1 MDSSR
6 EDEEDD
12 VPVVPPRSSGRTT
25 VRADGSA
32 AVPFPSPLAPAESQP
47 KSRPNVRPTRSN
59 KRSASDAGHG
69 HGDAI
74 LAESPAGSSV
84 DHAEEIDHATAAG
97 ANAEQPPSPP
107 PSPKR
112 RRRSARRGGQ
122 HGHLLVQ
129 ERAGQGSCEREEVVL
144 EEEEEEEEEEGAP
157 AVAAIPRNRR
167 GKRKGGRAR
176 GAQDAG
182 DLKCGDVQQGEEWRV
197 VTSVGAVGGIDSE
210 GGGDAQGQGCAPLPH
225 ILEGQSTPP
234 TGGET
239 KTKGKGKG
247 KGKGRAKAQASG
259 TPAAAPKATTKR
271 RCRRRRS
278 ADTNANMSDSY
289 SDNSDGGAG
298 DSPCS
303 TPIRRRP
310 RSTRHQ
316 TRASAEWY
324 THPLPPPT
332 TLEEPLVIDSDDD
345 DVRAV
350 PAAQGAASADKPSR
364 VVTTVCDDDDGGGGV
379 RRDSSFVDTDF
390 GDGLIELRTR
400 KERQGAPPGMQKV
413 RLSWAVAYLREE
425 CIRSVPHKTRVIF
438 PNKDTTG
445 AVQVTRSD
453 VIRLQENVFLN
464 DTIIDFYLRYLLSR
478 EDSFAEGL
486 APSSVHA
493 FSPLVVQGI
502 TNVADAAEPEAYWR
516 KVQKWTK
523 GLDLFSKKIVL
534 FPINSALHW
543 SLLVLINP
551 DLFEKRVTQKEK
563 EKEKEKDKDAA
574 AAAARKKPTA
584 PTAAAAAAAASAEST
599 KSAKKKAGKN
609 SRADTGA
616 NAVSERGDGG
626 GGGGSSSSSS
636 QSSTVSHTEGRRFQE
651 DDDEEMPQAASPSR
665 DAASLATAA
674 SAGEEAIPS
683 SPPLSESE
691 YLSQASPLPSRGKA
705 MEWPPSTEIQRHSIP
720 LLDDCSGSADADPTE
735 AGGGGGGGGACTT
748 SGRGWSSHGA
758 ASQPEEE
765 NAVAVGESGSGG
777 VTTAGESVDRR
788 NVESLP
794 MEMEVEEEDQLPSR
808 AGEIVGGGRTRLSSP
823 SSPASPSPSPS
834 ATVSRGHAPPMPG
847 SASGSPAAS
856 GSATSTPVQ
865 ALNVEASNGPLHDGP
880 ESVLSPPRPLLPV
893 GRGTKESPAI
903 AADSR
908 REWRLNQPSP
918 SSPMYPSSPPC
929 AGPPGERSGAA
940 AAAAAVAAA
949 AAAGGSQP
957 SPGSADAGERPG
969 REDAHRRRR
978 RRRSPDPTAGGLD
991 TTIAGRTTV
1000 RRRSVGV
1007 GAHRQEMRT
1016 ATQPQ
1021 GTGGPIDV
1029 DALPSND
1036 EPGPSSGEPEPAVDV
1051 EALSSSGPAAAD
1063 DEEVEAL
1070 DSNAAA
1076 VVAETELRTRVR
1088 STRSRRPPSRSTNGS
1103 SCKAAQLPPPR
1114 EHSPPDSSS
1123 GDGKRPTTSGGV
1135 AVGQEEPGGGGGVA
1149 DAGAVGLSSSPPDG
1163 DLDGGERA
1171 AGVEEVVDD
1180 SPIPCMLLLDS
1191 TKGHRSQEVF
1201 RMVRKYVEA
1210 AWNNTHG
1217 KSSGRKSK
1225 VDVTARLLG
1234 GCSPPIPQQ
1243 TNDCDCGVYVIHYA
1257 KLILEKPPLA
1267 TQRFLDRK
1275 GKGGIFS
1282 KKWFDSSVISATR
1295 KTIRDTVETMR
1306 WDCLEK
1312 ERGAAAAAT
1321 S

>member
-12 VPVVPPRSSGRTT
+12 VPVVPTRSSGRTT
-25 VRADGSA
+25 AVRADGSA

-47 KSRPNVRPTRSN
+47 RSRPNVRRTRSN

-69 HGDAI
+69 HGNAI
-74 LAESPAGSSV
+74 LAGSPAGSSV
-84 DHAEEIDHATAAG
+84 DRAEEIDHATAAG
-97 ANAEQPPSPP
+97 ANAEEPPSPP

-144 EEEEEEEEEEGAP
+144 EEEEEEDEGAP

-176 GAQDAG
+176 CAQGAG

-210 GGGDAQGQGCAPLPH
+210 GVGDAQGQGCAPLPH

-239 KTKGKGKG
+239 ETKGKGKG
-247 KGKGRAKAQASG
+247 KGKGRAKAQANG

-271 RCRRRRS
+271 RSGRRRS

-298 DSPCS
+298 GSPCS

-316 TRASAEWY
+316 TRASAQWY

-350 PAAQGAASADKPSR
+350 PAAQGAASADKPPR
-364 VVTTVCDDDDGGGGV
+364 VVTTVRDDGGGDGGV
-379 RRDSSFVDTDF
+379 RRDSSFVETDF

-400 KERQGAPPGMQKV
+400 KERQGAPPGIQKV
-413 RLSWAVAYLREE
+413 RLPWAVAYLREE

-464 DTIIDFYLRYLLSR
+464 DTIIDFYLRQAYLLSR

-551 DLFEKRVTQKEK
+551 DLFEKRVNQKEK
-563 EKEKEKDKDAA
+563 EKEQEKKNDKVKDAAA
-574 AAAARKKPTA
+574 AAAARKKPMA
-584 PTAAAAAAAASAEST
+584 PTAAAGVAAAAAASAESAN
-599 KSAKKKAGKN
+599 SAKKKAGKN
-609 SRADTGA
+609 SRAETGT
-616 NAVSERGDGG
+616 NAGSERGDGG
-626 GGGGSSSSSS
+626 GGGGSS

-674 SAGEEAIPS
+674 SAAEEATPS
-683 SPPLSESE
+683 SPPPSESE
-691 YLSQASPLPSRGKA
+691 YLSQASPLASRGKA
-705 MEWPPSTEIQRHSIP
+705 MEWPQSTEIQRHSIP
-720 LLDDCSGSADADPTE
+720 LLGDCSGSADAGPTE
-735 AGGGGGGGGACTT
+735 AGGGGDGGGGACTT
-748 SGRGWSSHGA
+748 SERGWSSHGA
-758 ASQPEEE
+758 ASQPGEE

-777 VTTAGESVDRR
+777 VPTAGESVDRR

-823 SSPASPSPSPS
+823 SPSSPASPSPS
-834 ATVSRGHAPPMPG
+834 ATVSRGRAPRMPG

-856 GSATSTPVQ
+856 GSATSTPVE
-865 ALNVEASNGPLHDGP
+865 ALDVEAPNGSLDDGP
-880 ESVLSPPRPLLPV
+880 ESVLSPPRPPLPV
-893 GRGTKESPAI
+893 GPGTKDSPAI

-929 AGPPGERSGAA
+929 AGAPGERSGAA
-940 AAAAAVAAA
+940 AAAAAVAE
-949 AAAGGSQP
+949 AGGSQP
-957 SPGSADAGERPG
+957 SPGSADAGERSG

-1000 RRRSVGV
+1000 RRRSVGA
-1007 GAHRQEMRT
+1007 GARRQEMPT
-1016 ATQPQ
+1016 ASQPQ

-1029 DALPSND
+1029 DALPSNG
-1036 EPGPSSGEPEPAVDV
+1036 EPGTSSEEPEPAVDV
-1051 EALSSSGPAAAD
+1051 AALPSNGPAAAE

-1076 VVAETELRTRVR
+1076 VVAETGLRTRAR
-1088 STRSRRPPSRSTNGS
+1088 STRSRSSPSRSTNGS
-1103 SCKAAQLPPPR
+1103 GCKAAQLPPPH

-1123 GDGKRPTTSGGV
+1123 GDGKRPTTSGGI
-1135 AVGQEEPGGGGGVA
+1135 AVGQEEPGG
-1149 DAGAVGLSSSPPDG
+1149 
-1163 DLDGGERA
+1163 
-1171 AGVEEVVDD
+1171 
-1180 SPIPCMLLLDS
+1180 
-1191 TKGHRSQEVF
+1191 KGWRTL
-1201 RMVRKYVEA
+1201 VRWA
-1210 AWNNTHG
+1210 
-1217 KSSGRKSK
+1217 
-1225 VDVTARLLG
+1225 
-1234 GCSPPIPQQ
+1234 
-1243 TNDCDCGVYVIHYA
+1243 
-1257 KLILEKPPLA
+1257 
-1267 TQRFLDRK
+1267 
-1275 GKGGIFS
+1275 
-1282 KKWFDSSVISATR
+1282 
-1295 KTIRDTVETMR
+1295 
-1306 WDCLEK
+1306 
-1312 ERGAAAAAT
+1312 
-1321 S
+1321 